1 MRPSRL
7 RRVRVRRRGTVRQP
21 APGGPA
27 RRRPVG
33 ARRRA
38 DHGRPWRGHVDY
50 PRPRVGGAG
59 PQSAPRRWRND
70 GYRVAG
76 HVPVHPPPPRGLPR
90 GECGQHAAPLGR
102 RGGRADR
109 RPPPR
114 PPPTPPMK
122 YLRALAFLRPTAANI
137 LHLRSELS
145 APRFSSYDILFS
157 NVLSRTLLEDLA
169 SSDVH
174 SLIASVSESY
184 ADVYPVGK
192 SLFTLGVSPCVDVAR
207 RAGAGATAAAAVN
220 PFNRTVDGV
229 VAALASLNL
238 RPGAIRY
245 DGGSG
250 LARALAQRVSVRLD
264 AEGDIFSAR
273 RGGARGGASGRCGLL
288 LIVDRREDPVTPLLS
303 QWTYQAMVHELLGLH
318 KGRVDL
324 STAPGVRDDARQVV
338 LNGVDDDFYRGH
350 MYKNFGDLGAGLA
363 ALVADFQSQ
372 SASTTSTA
380 RVESIEQM
388 RAFVDAYPAFRSAS
402 AHVSKHV
409 TLMAEL
415 SRLVE
420 ARALLTLSAL
430 EQDLACREAEAE
442 HKKKVAEAVRD
453 PALRVADRLR
463 LLLLYALRHET
474 SPSAGVGALADALA
488 SATGTVEGGRAVQS
502 ALRGLRAY
510 AGARR
515 RRGDVF
521 NNRTFLALAKST
533 VKRGLGGVENVYTQ
547 HEPLLARTLESLFR
561 GRLSADAFPVVGEED
576 GGLSG
581 DSAAAAAAA
590 AATAPASSRGRSS
603 SLSLGEP
610 RTRKPA
616 AWRRSM
622 GRSTRP
628 RRRRGAPPRG
638 RPPPRGRQGGR
649 WSLVAAR
656 CTTLTRSWPRW
667 RAWWRPRGGRSADP
681 SSWVGVRW
689 VWVGGRGGTAVEV
702 KCTSPPCLF
711 LGGGRYVAWRC
722 CWCGSCGPNRG
733 H

>member
-1 MRPSRL
+1 MGIVSLVMSQSTLLHHEVYLVENVANTPPRSADA
-7 RRVRVRRRGTVRQP
+7 G
-21 APGGPA
+21 
-27 RRRPVG
+27 G
-33 ARRRA
+33 ARTG
-38 DHGRPWRGHVDY
+38 GRP
-50 PRPRVGGAG
+50 PA
-59 PQSAPRRWRND
+59 
-70 GYRVAG
+70 
-76 HVPVHPPPPRGLPR
+76 PPPP
-90 GECGQHAAPLGR
+90 
-102 RGGRADR
+102 
-109 RPPPR
+109 
-114 PPPTPPMK
+114 PPMK

-581 DSAAAAAAA
+581 GLSGGGGGGGGDRASVIPREVLVFIVGGTTYEEARCVASVNGAVNAAKAAEGSATAGAAAAARAA
-590 AATAPASSRGRSS
+590 GGSVVLGGSAVHNSDSFLAEVAGVVAATGGA
-603 SLSLGEP
+603 LG
-610 RTRKPA
+610 
-616 AWRRSM
+616 
-622 GRSTRP
+622 
-628 RRRRGAPPRG
+628 
-638 RPPPRGRQGGR
+638 
-649 WSLVAAR
+649 
-656 CTTLTRSWPRW
+656 
-667 RAWWRPRGGRSADP
+667 
-681 SSWVGVRW
+681 
-689 VWVGGRGGTAVEV
+689 
-702 KCTSPPCLF
+702 
-711 LGGGRYVAWRC
+711 
-722 CWCGSCGPNRG
+722 
-733 H
+733 